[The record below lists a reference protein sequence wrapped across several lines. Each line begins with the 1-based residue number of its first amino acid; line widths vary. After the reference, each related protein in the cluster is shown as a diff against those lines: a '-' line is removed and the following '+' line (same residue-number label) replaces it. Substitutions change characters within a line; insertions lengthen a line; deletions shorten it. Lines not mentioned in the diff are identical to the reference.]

1 MSESQIHD
9 GGGTDYM
16 FYSFTIFFNFYF
28 FKYTP
33 PLLDRKD
40 VVGVASLTLRVES
53 RLEGMFQL
61 KFGKSG
67 CLTLSF
73 NWNTFEI
80 ERMVYSAT

>member
-1 MSESQIHD
+1 MMVEAQI
-9 GGGTDYM
+9 TCSTVLL
-16 FYSFTIFFNFYF
+16 FFIFFL
-28 FKYTP
+28 YTP

-40 VVGVASLTLRVES
+40 VVGVSSLTLRVGS
-53 RLEGMFQL
+53 RLEGTFQL

-73 NWNTFEI
+73 KWNTFEI